1 MSFSLKK
8 KIILDFMK
16 DKNLSKSKF
25 CKLCGFGM
33 TTLNKIMNDD
43 YSIHIDVLGKLSK
56 TMNVEIKDLFAKQK

>member
-1 MSFSLKK
+1 
-8 KIILDFMK
+8 MK

-56 TMNVEIKDLFAKQK
+56 TMNVEIKDLFTKQK